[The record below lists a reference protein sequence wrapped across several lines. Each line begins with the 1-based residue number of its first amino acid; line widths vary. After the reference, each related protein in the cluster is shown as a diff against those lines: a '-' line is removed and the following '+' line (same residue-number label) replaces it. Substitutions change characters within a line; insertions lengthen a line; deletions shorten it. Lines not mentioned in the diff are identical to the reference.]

1 MTHSEMLTPP
11 ASKSGLFE
19 DLIEVPFAPTKVF
32 DRTRAAKAM
41 KYAVVTAVIA
51 GVIMFATKNLLQ
63 PWFDAQGDLA
73 LAQAAAKGTPVP
85 EAAANAVR
93 TSTSWSLVAGL
104 PLVMLVGPFLNA
116 ALLLFGAMLMKVKV
130 SYSQLAVIATLGGVP
145 RLLGVIAMPIQ
156 ALLLNGENAKSLADL
171 SLGPARF
178 LDATT
183 MSPALVS
190 LASQFDVFRLW
201 QLALIAIGV
210 AVVGRVSMSTAAVV
224 TLVMAAVAAILQLL
238 PTALM

>member
-1 MTHSEMLTPP
+1 MTHSDVMTPP
-11 ASKSGLFE
+11 ASKGGLFE
-19 DLIEVPFAPTKVF
+19 DLIEVLFAPSKVF
-32 DRTRAAKAM
+32 DRTRAAKAL
-41 KYAVVTAVIA
+41 KYAVVTAVVV

-63 PWFDAQGDLA
+63 PWLDAQGDLA
-73 LAQAAAKGTPVP
+73 LAQAAAKGKPIP
-85 EAAANAVR
+85 EAAASAVR
-93 TSTSWSLVAGL
+93 TSTAWGLVAGL
-104 PLVMLVGPFLNA
+104 PRCMLVGPFLNA
-116 ALLLFGAMLMKVKV
+116 VMLFLGAMLMKVKV

-145 RLLGVIAMPIQ
+145 RMLGVIAMPIQ
-156 ALLLNGENAKSLADL
+156 ALLLDGANAKSLADM

-190 LASQFDVFRLW
+190 LASQFDVFRIW
-201 QLALIAIGV
+201 QLALITIGV

-224 TLVMAAVAAILQLL
+224 TMVMAALAAILQLA

>member
-1 MTHSEMLTPP
+1 MTHSDVMTPP
-11 ASKSGLFE
+11 ASKGGLFE
-19 DLIEVPFAPTKVF
+19 DLIEVLFAPSKVF
-32 DRTRAAKAM
+32 DRTRAAKAL
-41 KYAVVTAVIA
+41 KYAAMTAVVA
-51 GVIMFATKNLLQ
+51 AVIMFATKNLLQ

-73 LAQAAAKGTPVP
+73 VAQAAAKGTPMP
-85 EAAANAVR
+85 EAAVSAVR

-104 PLVMLVGPFLNA
+104 PLVFLIGPFLNA
-116 ALLLFGAMLMKVKV
+116 VMLFLGAMLMKVKV

-145 RLLGVIAMPIQ
+145 RMLGVIAMPIQ
-156 ALLLNGENAKSLADL
+156 ALLLDGANAKSLADM

-190 LASQFDVFRLW
+190 LASQFDVFRIW
-201 QLALIAIGV
+201 QLALITIGV

-224 TLVMAAVAAILQLL
+224 TVVMAAIAAILQLA